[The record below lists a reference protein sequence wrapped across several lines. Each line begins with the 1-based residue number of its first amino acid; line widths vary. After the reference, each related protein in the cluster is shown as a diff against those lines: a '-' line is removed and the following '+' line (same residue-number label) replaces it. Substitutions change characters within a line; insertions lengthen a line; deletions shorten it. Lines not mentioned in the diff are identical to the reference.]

1 MTRRTFICA
10 TIAAVLPAPVAA
22 DERGAR
28 KRDRHNRQCA
38 AWARTRLRRGLTARE
53 RATLERRGCREDA
66 ELGWVSGLVFTAGE
80 E

>member
-1 MTRRTFICA
+1 MTRRVFLCA
-10 TIAAVLPAPVAA
+10 AIAAVLPASVAA

-38 AWARTRLRRGLTARE
+38 AWARTRLRRGLTDRE

-66 ELGWVSGLVFTAGE
+66 ELGWVSGLVFPASD
-80 E
+80 